1 MINKIAIVFLFASSL
16 FAAKIVI
23 EDGTDNF
30 LFFNKNNSK
39 IYTYILLNSGESFKC
54 NTVQIDSLEIYSRLV
69 MNGINAENYQYEI
82 SINDE
87 KRVLEKNAIKSKICK
102 GVNGEVIS
110 RFNKFKTA
118 LLLPKN
124 KIKVKNISEKRVIF
138 KIKNDE
144 IVKSNKKIDFIRFT
158 PNFYGT
164 EKTLFLN
171 EKEFTYYSTKA
182 GKIKLTLQGPIV
194 LKIVSRMLFE
204 DNFINKDG
212 YKFNI
217 YDNRELFS
225 EITEIAYKSNKAWIA
240 ENQKIPST
248 GDVNIIKLPKGIH
261 HIEVENRAQNRD
273 LMFRFYINKSSVEI
287 EKQ

>member
-16 FAAKIVI
+16 FAAKIAI

-54 NTVQIDSLEIYSRLV
+54 NTLQIDSLEIYSRLV

-87 KRVLEKNAIKSKICK
+87 KRVLEKKAIKSKICK

-124 KIKVKNISEKRVIF
+124 KIKIKNISEKRVIF

-144 IVKSNKKIDFIRFT
+144 IVKSNKKID
-158 PNFYGT
+158 
-164 EKTLFLN
+164 
-171 EKEFTYYSTKA
+171 
-182 GKIKLTLQGPIV
+182 
-194 LKIVSRMLFE
+194 
-204 DNFINKDG
+204 
-212 YKFNI
+212 
-217 YDNRELFS
+217 
-225 EITEIAYKSNKAWIA
+225 
-240 ENQKIPST
+240 
-248 GDVNIIKLPKGIH
+248 
-261 HIEVENRAQNRD
+261 
-273 LMFRFYINKSSVEI
+273 
-287 EKQ
+287 

>member
-16 FAAKIVI
+16 FAAKIAI

-171 EKEFTYYSTKA
+171 EKEFTYYSPKA
-182 GKIKLTLQGPIV
+182 DKIKLTLQGPIV

>member
-1 MINKIAIVFLFASSL
+1 MRKIVFLLLFTLSL
-16 FAAKIVI
+16 FAAKIEI
-23 EDGTDNF
+23 ENGTEDF
-30 LFFNKNNSK
+30 LFFNKKNSK
-39 IYTYILLNSGESFKC
+39 IYTYVLLNSGESFKC
-54 NTVQIDSLEIYSRLV
+54 NTVQIDSLEVYSRLI
-69 MNGINAENYQYEI
+69 MNGVGAENYQYEI

-87 KRVLEKNAIKSKICK
+87 TRVLEKSAIKSKICK
-102 GVNGEVIS
+102 GVNGEAIS

-124 KIKVKNISEKRVIF
+124 KIKIKNISEKRVIF

-144 IVKSNKKIDFIRFT
+144 VVKSNKKIDFIRFT

-171 EKEFTYYSTKA
+171 EKEFTYYSPKA
-182 GKIKLTLQGPIV
+182 DKIKLTLQGPIV

-240 ENQKIPST
+240 ENQKTPSI

-273 LMFRFYINKSSVEI
+273 LMFRFYINKNSVEI

>member
-171 EKEFTYYSTKA
+171 EKEFTYYSPKA
-182 GKIKLTLQGPIV
+182 DKIKLTLQGPIV